1 MKKLLSVILALV
13 FLISIAIPANASNKV
28 LERDDSAL
36 TFAEARQKGI
46 PYDKPID
53 QKTREE
59 MIREGLLF
67 YGGTVPLNPNGV
79 VPYATTSGVLGY
91 IRATG
96 DTNVYL
102 NKDIGT
108 KVGVVSYREIVYVY
122 SISGNYAYIQFKN
135 ASGVLTRGY
144 ITNTA
149 VYTPAYGWATPI
161 TTGRITQYFGDT
173 ATDSDG
179 HTGTDVGGHS
189 GTHPEVYA
197 VFDGTAKF
205 QETTKH
211 CKDGT
216 ILFANYGKHVRL
228 SSGGY
233 TVIYGHLDSFYGV
246 SSHNYDSE
254 GYPRA
259 EKAKGVPVDPTETIA
274 TIAVTKGDTL
284 GRVGT
289 TGLSSGIHLHFEV
302 RVNGTIKDP
311 FTYVVFPNVSWAST

>member
-36 TFAEARQKGI
+36 TLAEARQKGI

-59 MIREGLLF
+59 MIQEGLLF

-79 VPYATTSGVLGY
+79 GIQATTSGVLGY
-91 IRATG
+91 ITATG
-96 DTNVYL
+96 NTYVYL

-108 KVGVVSYREIVYVY
+108 QVGYVSYHEIVYVY

-135 ASGVLTRGY
+135 ASGILTRGY

-179 HTGTDVGGHS
+179 HSGTDVGGHS
-189 GTHPEVYA
+189 GTHPAVYA
-197 VFDGTAKF
+197 VSNGTAKF
-205 QETTKH
+205 KETVKH
-211 CKDGT
+211 CRDGST
-216 ILFANYGKHVRL
+216 IFANYGNHVRL
-228 SSGGY
+228 SFGDKE
-233 TVIYGHLDSFYGV
+233 VIYAHLNSFGHSV
-246 SSHNYDSE
+246 SSHNYESE
-254 GYPRA
+254 GYPQI
-259 EKAKGVPVDPTETIA
+259 EKAIGVKAETIPIA
-274 TIAVTKGDTL
+274 TKEITKGSVV
-284 GRVGT
+284 GYVGT

-311 FTYVVFPNVSWAST
+311 FTYVVFPNVSWAS